1 MSNFSAPLAITNHD
15 VAEFVGNLFTV
26 YLIVL
31 LVAILLTWI
40 PRMPHNRP
48 LNAFVSFIHDSADPY
63 LRIFRSFIKPI
74 GSGPVAFDPSP
85 IIAIVVLGIVASV
98 LVSAIDGA

>member
-1 MSNFSAPLAITNHD
+1 MNNHD

-31 LVAILLTWI
+31 LVAILITWI
-40 PRMPHNRP
+40 PRMPYNRA
-48 LNAFVSFIHDSADPY
+48 LNAFVTFVHDSADPY

-74 GSGPVAFDPSP
+74 GSGAVAFDLSP
-85 IIAIVVLGIVASV
+85 IIAIIVLGIVGNII
-98 LVSAIDGA
+98 VSAIDRI